1 LLAEAIGLLQ
11 VRLVPRLGHLR
22 GKLVVW
28 RVLGTVG
35 GGLRAGNHL
44 RRRCSPGEARVAWRR
59 LRVVFVRPR
68 LYRALVSPLF
78 LCVNL
83 GVGVAVMVGG
93 TGVPPW
99 GTSVRSWPAQV
110 VQRERESV
118 LGGRRTCLG
127 GWRRKKDGGSSI
139 SSSTVWIRSE

>member
-1 LLAEAIGLLQ
+1 
-11 VRLVPRLGHLR
+11 
-22 GKLVVW
+22 
-28 RVLGTVG
+28 VLGTVG

-44 RRRCSPGEARVAWRR
+44 RSAGADELAGRRCSPGEPSVAWRR
-59 LRVVFVRPR
+59 LRIVFVRPR

-93 TGVPPW
+93 GGGTGVPPW
-99 GTSVRSWPAQV
+99 GTSVGSWPTQV